1 MKTLKWLLLFFS
13 VAGLAQSV
21 TPSQLADLQP
31 KAPAEIKQYFLDLGW
46 RLMDEHTSEKP
57 QRGDIVM
64 MSSQKADA
72 ATLHLTIF
80 HELGLAAK
88 NRLWIRCKNKD
99 FFETFRAE
107 LEPAGF
113 GFIST
118 KTAGNKKNVVYRNQ
132 TVTFELVSYRNGS
145 TFTDFEIWVFDNT
158 YERDLY
164 NFGSGK

>member
-1 MKTLKWLLLFFS
+1 MKHLLVLTLLFFAWGFS
-13 VAGLAQSV
+13 QTV
-21 TPSQLADLQP
+21 TPSALAELQP

-72 ATLHLTIF
+72 ATLHLTVF
-80 HELGLAAK
+80 HELGTAAK
-88 NRLWIRCKNKD
+88 NRLFIKTRNKE
-99 FFETFRAE
+99 FFEAFKTGI
-107 LEPAGF
+107 EPAGF

-118 KTAGNKKNVVYRNQ
+118 KTAGNKK
-132 TVTFELVSYRNGS
+132 TVTYRSQTTTMELVSYRNGNVFS
-145 TFTDFEIWVFDNT
+145 DFEVWVFDNS

-164 NFGSGK
+164 HFGSGK